1 MRKAVVIMS
10 WKDDFKKSFD
20 RTYEIV
26 RRKYPDIRF
35 SCYGGRFYWF
45 LITRHFENLYF
56 YLTENSLI
64 YTASSAYITEIKFN
78 DIKKISI
85 KQGWLFKSSF
95 RIRIVA
101 DKKYHLQ
108 INAIKDFSTKLTGNS
123 ADNVKSFMD
132 ALRASV
138 SACK

>member
-1 MRKAVVIMS
+1 MVVAIMS

-20 RTYEIV
+20 RIYEIV

-35 SCYGGRFYWF
+35 PCYGGSFYWF
-45 LITRHFENLYF
+45 LIKRHFESLHF

-64 YTASSAYITEIKFN
+64 YTASGAHITEIKFN

-108 INAIKDFSTKLTGNS
+108 INTIKDFSTKLTGNS

-132 ALRASV
+132 TLRASI